1 MILHEKF
8 RLSWGIGNTFPPY
21 LAGFTRVL
29 STSFESRPYDHKAL
43 RSAFFLVN
51 RGRDG
56 VGDFTMPV
64 YFQRPENALKRANGK
79 KESMSHRGGFSINS
93 NFFRKLKKVF
103 ERNLLVHKNFPFSR
117 PIQFLSKR
125 LLDLK
130 LTPFDF
136 FLVYLLL

>member
-1 MILHEKF
+1 MRVGRYIDVNWLRKHKHDSAWKVDF
-8 RLSWGIGNTFPPY
+8 PADFPGNTFPPY

-29 STSFESRPYDHKAL
+29 SASFESRPYDHKAL

-79 KESMSHRGGFSINS
+79 K
-93 NFFRKLKKVF
+93 
-103 ERNLLVHKNFPFSR
+103 
-117 PIQFLSKR
+117 
-125 LLDLK
+125 
-130 LTPFDF
+130 
-136 FLVYLLL
+136 